1 AAFDLTAATRSS
13 APWEQDDP
21 TPAAA
26 TAPTGWWRPSARR
39 ASTTAG
45 VLSGP
50 DLATRP
56 KRGWSGA
63 SCRRLGGTTGPEGN
77 MQPVLGLS
85 GLSVV
90 AVGAVAAAGLVQALV
105 HSLLSSLLGL

>member
-1 AAFDLTAATRSS
+1 
-13 APWEQDDP
+13 
-21 TPAAA
+21 
-26 TAPTGWWRPSARR
+26 
-39 ASTTAG
+39 
-45 VLSGP
+45 
-50 DLATRP
+50 
-56 KRGWSGA
+56 
-63 SCRRLGGTTGPEGN
+63 